1 MKGSPVLNGSKHRT
15 ITGSN
20 TEKHWSKWGDPA
32 SFPRG
37 KMDHKRW
44 RTWMILDFSI
54 SDWGLQNT
62 RAMSSEFWRKKDIQ
76 CWILPVLWEK
86 KRHWQMLGYQKLVPM
101 HPFFGSYW
109 KICATKG
116 RKKPRK
122 RMTWD
127 MWARKDGIC
136 RRMIA
141 KALWEQSRSD
151 CSKREFSRKME
162 LLGWLLI

>member
-1 MKGSPVLNGSKHRT
+1 MEGSPVLNGSKHRT
-15 ITGSN
+15 ITGSV
-20 TEKHWSKWGDPA
+20 TKKHWSKRGDPA
-32 SFPRG
+32 SFQGG

-54 SDWGLQNT
+54 SDWGLENT
-62 RAMSSEFWRKKDIQ
+62 RAMSSEFWRKKDIP

-86 KRHWQMLGYQKLVPM
+86 KRHWQMRGYQDLFPCILE
-101 HPFFGSYW
+101 GSYW

-127 MWARKDGIC
+127 MWARKDGVC
-136 RRMIA
+136 RRMTA
-141 KALWEQSRSD
+141 KALREQSRSD
-151 CSKREFSRKME
+151 CSKREFPRKME
-162 LLGWLLI
+162 LLGRKLI